1 MSKLFFYKRLALGV
15 AVATIGLFTV
25 PNDANADEAKAA
37 RAAAKKP
44 NDTGCT
50 LLPIDPYTEPSGDNI
65 VATSSTSCRGPVKN
79 VRTTVR
85 LYKFQLWWVVY
96 EERTQ
101 PWGNVPST
109 KNGSLQ
115 TWKPNVPGS
124 ACTEYMTQAVVSWNA
139 STRTPFKKVLYSKS
153 RFLNSA
159 GPCTLPSQS
168 GKKPSKT

>member
-1 MSKLFFYKRLALGV
+1 MSKLFFYQRLALGV
-15 AVATIGLFTV
+15 AGAAIGLFTV

-37 RAAAKKP
+37 QAAAKKP
-44 NDTGCT
+44 NDTVVRCSRST
-50 LLPIDPYTEPSGDNI
+50 PTPRPGDNI

-109 KNGSLQ
+109 KNGSPQ

-139 STRTPFKKVLYSKS
+139 STGTPYKKVLYSKS

-159 GPCTLPSQS
+159 GPCTLP
-168 GKKPSKT
+168 